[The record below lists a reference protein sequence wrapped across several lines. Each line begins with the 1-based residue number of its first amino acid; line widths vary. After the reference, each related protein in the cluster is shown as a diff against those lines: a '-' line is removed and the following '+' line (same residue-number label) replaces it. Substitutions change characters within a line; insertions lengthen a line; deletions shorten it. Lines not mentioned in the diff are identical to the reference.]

1 MNETTKT
8 TKRTQMTQGAIQT
21 AQIAQGEIQTVQM
34 EPDEMPPH
42 QTAKDDFIMRPTID
56 VCFAGLMENAKVRKG
71 FCAAILKV
79 LPDTIRDTQLL
90 PTHLHRDYADDKLGI
105 LDVRV
110 RLLDGLQIN
119 MEMQVKYFEFWD
131 ERALF
136 YLCKMFAEQLRIGES
151 YEKLKKCIHV
161 SILDFIHFPNDTE
174 CCRTIGLLD
183 KKTKA
188 LYSDKLELQILELKK
203 LPEEIRTGEDIVNW
217 MRFFNGKSKEEF
229 ERMAKTS
236 EYLGEAYEALQKL
249 SADDI
254 KRLEYEER
262 EKALKDYNTQMGSAE
277 RRGIKKGIHLAKQVL
292 SLHVLEKSEQEIA
305 AECGCTVEEVREIL
319 E

>member
-1 MNETTKT
+1 MNETMKT
-8 TKRTQMTQGAIQT
+8 TQT
-21 AQIAQGEIQTVQM
+21 KKTIPT
-34 EPDEMPPH
+34 
-42 QTAKDDFIMRPTID
+42 TNNDFIMRPTVD
-56 VCFAGLMENAKVRKG
+56 VCFASLMENTKVRKG
-71 FCAAILKV
+71 FCAAILRV
-79 LPDTIRDTQLL
+79 SPDKIKDTELL

-136 YLCKMFAEQLRIGES
+136 YLCKMFAEQLRTGDS

-161 SILDFIHFPNDTE
+161 SILDFIHFPEDTD
-174 CCRTIGLLD
+174 CYRTIELLNR
-183 KKTKA
+183 KTNA

-203 LPEEIRTGEDIVNW
+203 LPKEIKTGEDIVNW
-217 MRFFNGKSKEEF
+217 MRFLKGKSKEDF
-229 ERMAKTS
+229 ERMANTS